1 MTTSPPASD
10 ARTPIALLDGAIT
23 GIAAAP
29 PEPTGLPLIVYV
41 PGGGS
46 SVLGVDVPGH
56 SHIAEAVRNGFP
68 AVALN
73 RPAQRD
79 SAPLDLDPGA
89 DSGAF
94 AANAERLEAAIAA
107 LWPSYADGAPGVVV
121 HGCSIGGAISLHLA
135 ARWSAD
141 PAPSWPLLGLATSDI
156 GQDPPEEVVATWR
169 GLPDVE
175 TIDLLDHLGGL
186 TPPPAWTR
194 APGLPP
200 ASAPTMPIPRA
211 ELLEVVGGW
220 PREWREICAGVRVPV
235 HYRLAEHDRL
245 WNVSEDRVA
254 AVHDALRTSS
264 PYVDAAICQGAAHN
278 LPASAVGR
286 SYILEVLAFA
296 HRCLAFERVP
306 QLLG

>member
-1 MTTSPPASD
+1 MSTSPATDS
-10 ARTPIALLDGAIT
+10 RTSIALLDGAIT

-29 PEPTGLPLIVYV
+29 PQPTGVPLIVYI

-56 SHIAEAVRNGFP
+56 SHLAEAVRNGFP

-79 SAPLDLDPGA
+79 STPLELDHKA

-94 AANAERLEAAIAA
+94 AANAERLEAAIAE
-107 LWPSYADGAPGVVV
+107 LWPAYADDAPGVVV

-135 ARWSAD
+135 ASWSVAS
-141 PAPSWPLLGLATSDI
+141 APSWPLLGLAISDI
-156 GQDPPEEVVATWR
+156 GQDPPEEVVTTWR

-175 TIDLLDHLGGL
+175 SVDLLDYLGNF

-194 APGLPP
+194 SPDIAGP
-200 ASAPTMPIPRA
+200 SAPTLSVPRA
-211 ELLEVVGGW
+211 ELQEVVGGW
-220 PREWREICAGVRVPV
+220 PREWREICARVRVPV
-235 HYRLAEHDRL
+235 HYRLGEHDKL
-245 WNVSEDRVA
+245 WKVSEQLVA
-254 AVHDALRTSS
+254 QFGDALRTSS

-278 LPASAVGR
+278 LPIAAVGR

-296 HRCLAFERVP
+296 HRCLGFARVP